1 MASADGLR
9 STVPQVDVGQRVLS
23 KLGQGYV
30 FLMYLVMVVPMII
43 IVGVSLTAGD
53 YFSFPPQGLSPRY
66 YTQILGSSR
75 WLGALQLSLTI
86 AVGASILST
95 SIGASLAFALNR
107 YDITYGKFVWGL
119 GVIPLLVPPVI
130 VAVAL
135 MSFFLQIGIWGTKLA
150 IILAHGV
157 VFSPFSFVLVSS
169 GLDEIDG
176 AVEEVSRNLG
186 ATKAQTLRYITI
198 PLIASNILVAVLF
211 TFILSLNEYLI
222 ALLVGGPALDT
233 IPVVIFSSLRYNYTP
248 AIAAISV
255 IYMALTIGFVLL
267 INYRLDGQLW

>member
-1 MASADGLR
+1 MASADETR
-9 STVPQVDVGQRVLS
+9 SRLPQINIGEVLLS
-23 KLGQGYV
+23 RLGQGYV
-30 FLMYLVMVVPMII
+30 FFMYLVLVVPMVI

-53 YFSFPPQGLSPRY
+53 YFSFPPEGLSLGY

-75 WLGALQLSLTI
+75 WLSALELSLTI
-86 AVGASILST
+86 AVGASLLST
-95 SIGASLAFALNR
+95 TIGGSLAFALNR
-107 YDITYGKFVWGL
+107 YDITYGKFIWGL

-135 MSFFLQIGIWGTKLA
+135 MSFFLLIGIWGTRLS
-150 IILAHGV
+150 IILAHGI

-169 GLDEIDG
+169 GLDEIDSE
-176 AVEEVSRNLG
+176 VEEVSRNLG
-186 ATKAQTLRYITI
+186 ATKAQTLRYITM
-198 PLIASNILVAVLF
+198 PLIASNILVAILF

-248 AIAAISV
+248 AIASMSV
-255 IYMALTIGFVLL
+255 IYMLLTIGFVIL